1 MKMKDKKG
9 IFLSTI
15 FTLLII
21 ALLGLSFMSKE
32 KISHP
37 EEVYQVYLDGEKI
50 GLIESKDELY
60 DLINKEQVEIKNQY
74 KVDQVYPPRGFKL
87 IKKATYD
94 EKLSSSEE
102 IYNYIKDKKPFTI
115 KGYTI
120 TIKKK
125 DSKDEP
131 TYINVIDNKIFDS
144 SVTNIVNTFIGE
156 ERFQQYMDHT
166 QPEIK
171 DVGYTIEKM
180 YFDDTIKVK
189 ESYISVDE
197 KIYTE
202 EAELTKYLLYGKI
215 DSYREY
221 IVKQGDTI
229 ETIAYDNE
237 LNASELII
245 ANDNIDSEDTLLK
258 IGQKINVALIN
269 PVLSLVYE
277 EIVVEDVVQYYET
290 EYVNDPT
297 EYVGYVKTTTQGEN
311 GINRTTA
318 RVQFVNGNASD
329 GVQFIGEDK
338 VIKPVVN
345 KVITRG
351 TRQLPTPDGQIVI
364 IDDGSVWLWPVNSYY
379 IISGYGWRS
388 GTFHD
393 GIDIPRPTGT
403 PVYAAL
409 DGTVYNAGW
418 GGYAGSLAGI
428 NVVILHP
435 NGYSTVYA
443 HLSAVSVSYGQEV
456 KRGQKIGEVGMTGLA
471 SGPHLHLGVFPGLP
485 YQQVRRGLN
494 PLQFYN

>member
-1 MKMKDKKG
+1 MKDKKG

-166 QPEIK
+166 QTEIK

-180 YFDDTIKVK
+180 YFDDMKLGMTV
-189 ESYISVDE
+189 
-197 KIYTE
+197 
-202 EAELTKYLLYGKI
+202 
-215 DSYREY
+215 
-221 IVKQGDTI
+221 
-229 ETIAYDNE
+229 
-237 LNASELII
+237 
-245 ANDNIDSEDTLLK
+245 
-258 IGQKINVALIN
+258 NVA
-269 PVLSLVYE
+269 P
-277 EIVVEDVVQYYET
+277 
-290 EYVNDPT
+290 
-297 EYVGYVKTTTQGEN
+297 
-311 GINRTTA
+311 
-318 RVQFVNGNASD
+318 
-329 GVQFIGEDK
+329 
-338 VIKPVVN
+338 
-345 KVITRG
+345 
-351 TRQLPTPDGQIVI
+351 
-364 IDDGSVWLWPVNSYY
+364 
-379 IISGYGWRS
+379 
-388 GTFHD
+388 
-393 GIDIPRPTGT
+393 
-403 PVYAAL
+403 
-409 DGTVYNAGW
+409 
-418 GGYAGSLAGI
+418 
-428 NVVILHP
+428 
-435 NGYSTVYA
+435 
-443 HLSAVSVSYGQEV
+443 
-456 KRGQKIGEVGMTGLA
+456 
-471 SGPHLHLGVFPGLP
+471 
-485 YQQVRRGLN
+485 
-494 PLQFYN
+494 